1 MLKFQ
6 CQHCGRRI
14 AVPSRNLGK
23 LVTCSECG
31 MQTHPLAEQIAAAA
45 PNYAPAP
52 APAPAAAPA
61 RTAAA
66 TGAAPGACDN
76 CGATIGRLET
86 SHSWGGHVVCGG
98 CHGRLAGESRAGV
111 APVAAPVSPLVVP
124 AAHVTRALPARS
136 GDSDAFAPP
145 KPVVLEL
152 RERVLRALIV
162 FVVASVAL
170 YGALSLLRDI
180 AGLIAVAAVAVI
192 ALLALYVV
200 FRGSVAARRAAAAPT
215 ALAALRR
222 DAA

>member
-31 MQTHPLAEQIAAAA
+31 MQTHPLAEQIVAAA
-45 PNYAPAP
+45 PNHAS
-52 APAPAAAPA
+52 APAAAPA
-61 RTAAA
+61 RAVVLN
-66 TGAAPGACDN
+66 GMAPGACDN
-76 CGATIGRLET
+76 CGLPIGRLET
-86 SHSWGGHVVCGG
+86 SHPWGDHLVCGR
-98 CHGRLAGESRAGV
+98 CHGRLSGESRGPA
-111 APVAAPVSPLVVP
+111 ALVAAPVSPLVVP
-124 AAHVTRALPARS
+124 AASAPVTRAFAGRP
-136 GDSDAFAPP
+136 GDSDAFAAP
-145 KPVVLEL
+145 KPLVLEL

-192 ALLALYVV
+192 ALLALHAV
-200 FRGSVAARRAAAAPT
+200 FRGSIAARRSAAAPT
-215 ALAALRR
+215 ALASLRR
-222 DAA
+222 NAT